1 MNIFIKRAIA
11 LFSSAAMSMSAL
23 SLNYDIAS
31 SVTNIVKASAEE
43 ISETQK
49 STTITA
55 KDSSGKP
62 IDNGVVYLEV
72 GPRYVNANRKDNGI
86 IYDKDNK
93 IIENPIE
100 DENHIFRFTVETD
113 SAKDIVNSITTS
125 DDRLK
130 AEIISTEGNIV
141 TVELYFADT
150 YSEISSDRR
159 GKIAPDSKSR
169 VACFVDSGEVST
181 NFDVQFCESTDSGK
195 IDVKRPKECY
205 STGSYEFYYGYKD
218 SNGDIH
224 KDNLNVGIFGQKTT
238 DNIVWEV
245 SDKSIATISSN
256 GDNTAT
262 FKASSDKT
270 GKVTVS
276 CKAYSKATGELN
288 WQWKEDVIVAKNN
301 PANKII
307 ISETENDTDKKNV
320 ITSLTLNKNAK
331 KTLYATYEGVDTSIP
346 VTDTYAL
353 KWSSSDDKVVTV
365 DNVGNITAVG
375 AGTATIKIQGSA
387 TNEHNVP
394 VNAEVVVNVISPITD
409 ISFMDENGENEV
421 SSAYLKTKRSVIYKA
436 VLKPSDANE
445 KITWKA
451 DKDGILTIEEL
462 EDEENTAS
470 NIRKIKVTG
479 IKVGNCNLIASV
491 TRDGKEINVASMKV
505 SITESI
511 QADSVKVYVG
521 DASGEKVAEDDVLNG
536 TIDVY
541 ESIVNGGKTYGG
553 QSVTIKAYSY
563 ANGSDAALDD
573 TLKFEVDNYDS
584 YNSDSIKV
592 TDNGDNTITIQG
604 VRSEKDTKTG
614 KPRDIKITVTNEFS
628 GAETSFM
635 VHVLVPAV
643 GIQLS
648 ETGTKNIEKDSS
660 FVVSSKLLNDKDSNP
675 NDEKIV
681 SWTSS
686 DEDKVTVKDNGDG
699 TATVTSTGKLSS
711 YSNENI
717 VTITAKTTNGL
728 EASFKVKVYM
738 VKSVSI
744 SGIPENGIQNGKN
757 CTLNADV
764 IQDDGTEGGTVEW
777 SSSDEKVATVDEK
790 GNVTAVGIG
799 EVTIYAK
806 TKSLDE
812 PAKAKIIVWD
822 NISNAE
828 ISGIDEEYTYIPG
841 GKEVTPVPVVKYG
854 EDVLKAITTDKD
866 GNETGDYKVTYSDNI
881 NVNTSS
887 SKKPTV
893 TITGDGIYY
902 RGSTTVN
909 FNILPKNITDEDV
922 AADQIADQ
930 IYTGKAITPEIV
942 VKATVRKDKV
952 TLDSTK
958 DYTVKYENNIVVC
971 DKSAEENVPTVTIT
985 AKGNYTG
992 TVTLKFTIKPY
1003 NIKDFTVSDIKDQT
1017 YNGKEITP
1025 EFTVSDKTFGT
1036 LKKDTD
1042 YTVTYKNNV
1051 NAGNATIVV
1060 TGKGNFTGTVTKEF
1074 TIVPKAI
1081 VEKDITFT
1089 SSYIYTGE
1097 KIIPDDLSIKS
1108 GELEL
1113 VNGTDFDVTY
1123 ENNLNVTYNEKDN
1136 IISGATINIKA
1147 KGNFSGE
1154 FTKKFTINPKDIN
1167 DKDIAVAAIP
1177 VQRYVNAPIEPE
1189 EKLLYNGKEFVKD
1202 TDFTVEYSNN
1212 INESAEAEILITG
1225 KGNFT
1230 GKRTEKFVIKDTD
1243 VNDSATEIKFFN
1255 AKGAEVSD
1263 NGNIYLDVDEEKT
1276 YDVEL
1281 SGKSACD
1288 DFVMIKTPSK
1298 DEKNADAKIISV
1310 TYKDGKVYV
1319 KISVKAG
1326 GTEGTYKLPLTTYNG
1341 EVNKTVYVRVLKP
1354 AESIKINTED
1364 VEDLTANGYT
1374 MVSDHSVKLSAE
1386 FTPSDSTDTVEW
1398 SVDKSELAS
1407 IAPDGTLT
1415 ALKNGTVTV
1424 TAKIKSTENS
1434 ERGLTQ
1440 SCKITIIKNNP
1451 ITSMSLDSNVLNLMV
1466 GVTKKLTLTKVGNDT
1481 TYEPTDMVKWTSS
1494 DEKVATV
1501 DEDGRVKAL
1510 SVGYTIIT
1518 VTSEYGIS
1526 VDCLVNVSV
1535 PSMEIKADS
1544 SVTIITGSESE
1555 ITVSLVP
1562 ETASEVLTWTSGNE
1576 EIATVVPDENTKAQN
1591 KQKATIKGLKA
1602 GTCSIT
1608 VSTNRS
1614 ADDSGKVPEQRTITI
1629 VVIVT
1634 DCTHSET
1641 YEKITKQPTETE
1653 AGLKDVYCKICN
1665 KLLKQNVPVTID
1677 EVGEKIKLGDAN
1689 NDEAIDSKDAVVIL
1703 KYYAAKLANSQE
1715 VEINKKQADINGDGN
1730 IDSKDAVM
1738 VLRYYANELAT
1749 GSGIPMEIFIKRYG
1763 MLQFV

>member
-1 MNIFIKRAIA
+1 MNVFVKRTIA
-11 LFSSAAMSMSAL
+11 LLSSAAMSMSAL

-31 SVTNIVKASAEE
+31 SVTSVVKAAAEE
-43 ISETQK
+43 IAENQK

-72 GPRYVNANRKDNGI
+72 GPRYANANSKDSNGI
-86 IYDKDNK
+86 IKDKDKK
-93 IIENPIE
+93 IIENPVE

-113 SAKDIVNSITTS
+113 SAKDVVKSITTS

-130 AEIISTEGNIV
+130 AEIISTEGNIS

-150 YSEISSDRR
+150 YSEISND
-159 GKIAPDSKSR
+159 KIIPGSKSR
-169 VACFVDSGEVST
+169 VSCFVESGNVST
-181 NFDVQFCESTDSGK
+181 NFDVQFCESTDSDK
-195 IDVKRPKECY
+195 IDVSHPKEFY
-205 STGSYEFYYGYKD
+205 SSGSYEFYYGRKD
-218 SNGDIH
+218 SNGGIS
-224 KDNLNVGIFGQKTT
+224 KDNLNVGIFGQNTT
-238 DNIVWEV
+238 DDIVWKV

-276 CKAYSKATGELN
+276 CEAYSKATGELN
-288 WQWKEDVIVAKNN
+288 WRWYEDVIVAKNN

-320 ITSLTLNKNAK
+320 ITSLMLNKNTK

-409 ISFMDENGENEV
+409 ISFMDENCENEV

-451 DKDGILTIEEL
+451 DKDGILTIEEF

-479 IKVGNCNLIASV
+479 IKAGNCNLIAAV
-491 TRDGKEINVASMKV
+491 TRNEKEIEVASMKV
-505 SITESI
+505 SVEESI

-521 DASGEKVAEDDVLNG
+521 DASGEKIAEDEALHG
-536 TIDVY
+536 TVNVY
-541 ESIVNGGKTYGG
+541 ESIISGGKTYGG
-553 QSVTIKAYSY
+553 QPVTIKAYSY
-563 ANGSDAALDD
+563 ANGSDVALDD

-592 TDNGDNTITIQG
+592 TNNGDNTITIQG
-604 VRSEKDTKTG
+604 VRSEKNTETG
-614 KPRDIKITVTNEFS
+614 KPKNIKIIVTNEFS
-628 GAETSFM
+628 GKETFFN
-635 VHVLVPAV
+635 VNVLVPAV
-643 GIQLS
+643 GVQLS
-648 ETGTKNIEKDSS
+648 ETGTKNIEKGSS
-660 FVVSSKLLNDKDSNP
+660 FKVSSKLLNYNDLNP

-744 SGIPENGIQNGKN
+744 SGIPENGIQNGKH

-764 IQDDGTEGGTVEW
+764 IQDDGTEGGTVKW

-790 GNVTAVGIG
+790 GNVTAVGVGKSI
-799 EVTIYAK
+799 IYAK
-806 TKSLDE
+806 TKSLEE
-812 PAKAKIIVWD
+812 PAEAEIIVWD

-828 ISGIDEEYTYIPG
+828 ISGINEEYIYIPG

-854 EDVLKAITTDKD
+854 ENVLKVITADEE

-881 NVNTSS
+881 NVNTTSGR
-887 SKKPTV
+887 KPTV
-893 TITGDGIYY
+893 TIIGDGIYY
-902 RGSTTVN
+902 RGTVS
-909 FNILPKNITDEDV
+909 FTFDILPKNITDKDM
-922 AADQIADQ
+922 AASPIADQ
-930 IYTGKAITPEIV
+930 IYTGKAITPETV
-942 VKATVRKDKV
+942 VNATVGKDKV
-952 TLDSTK
+952 TLDSAK
-958 DYTVKYENNIVVC
+958 DYTVKYENNVVVC
-971 DKSAEENVPTVTIT
+971 DKSAEENAPTVTIT
-985 AKGNYTG
+985 GKGNYTG

-1003 NIKDFTVSDIKDQT
+1003 NIKDFTISDIKDQT

-1025 EFTVSDKTFGT
+1025 EFTVSDKTYGT

-1051 NAGNATIVV
+1051 NAGTATIVV
-1060 TGKGNFTGTVTKEF
+1060 TGKGNYTGTVTKEF
-1074 TIVPKAI
+1074 VIAPKAI
-1081 VEKDITFT
+1081 AEKDITFT
-1089 SSYIYTGE
+1089 SSYIYTGKE
-1097 KIIPDDLSIKS
+1097 IIPDLSIKS

-1113 VNGTDFDVTY
+1113 AVGTDFDVTY
-1123 ENNLNVTYNEKDN
+1123 ENNLNVTYDEKGN
-1136 IISGATINIKA
+1136 IISDATVNIKA

-1167 DKDIAVAAIP
+1167 DEDVAVAEIP
-1177 VQRYVNAPIEPE
+1177 VQRYVNASIEPE
-1189 EKLLYNGKEFVKD
+1189 VKPSYNGKELVKD

-1230 GKRTEKFVIKDTD
+1230 GKRTEKFAIKDTG
-1243 VNDSATEIKFFN
+1243 VENSATEIKFFN
-1255 AKGAEVSD
+1255 DKGAEVPD
-1263 NGNIYLDVDEEKT
+1263 NGSVYLDVDEEKT

-1281 SGKSACD
+1281 SGENACD
-1288 DFVMIKTPSK
+1288 DFVMIKTPTK
-1298 DEKNADAKIISV
+1298 DEKNADAKIMSV
-1310 TYKDGKVYV
+1310 TYEDGKAHV

-1326 GTEGTYKLPLTTYNG
+1326 GTDGMYKLPLTTYGG
-1341 EVNKTVYVRVLKP
+1341 EVNKIVNVRVLKP

-1374 MVSDHSVKLSAE
+1374 MVSDHSVKLSAGL
-1386 FTPSDSTDTVEW
+1386 TPGDSTDIVEW

-1424 TAKIKSTENS
+1424 TAKIKPTENS

-1440 SCKITIIKNNP
+1440 SCKVTIIKNNP
-1451 ITSMSLDSNVLNLMV
+1451 ITSMSLDSNVLNLTI
-1466 GVTKKLTLTKVGNDT
+1466 GVTKKLTLTKIGNDT
-1481 TYEPTDMVKWTSS
+1481 TYEPTDIVKWTSS

-1501 DEDGRVKAL
+1501 DEDGRIKTH
-1510 SVGYTIIT
+1510 SVGYSIIT

-1526 VDCLVNVSV
+1526 VDCLVNVSI

-1555 ITVSLVP
+1555 ITVSLAP
-1562 ETASEVLTWTSGNE
+1562 ETANEVLTWTSGNE
-1576 EIATVVPDENTKAQN
+1576 DIATVVPDENTKAQN
-1591 KQKATIKGLKA
+1591 KQKAVIKGLKA
-1602 GTCSIT
+1602 GTCGIT

-1653 AGLKDVYCKICN
+1653 AGTKDVYCKICN
-1665 KLLKQNVPVTID
+1665 KLLKSNVPVTID
-1677 EVGEKIKLGDAN
+1677 EIGEKIRLGDAN
-1689 NDEAIDSKDAVVIL
+1689 NDKAIDSKDAVVIL
-1703 KYYAAKLANSQE
+1703 KYYAAKLAGSQE
-1715 VEINKKQADINGDGN
+1715 VEINHKQADINGDGN

-1738 VLRYYANELAT
+1738 VLRYYANALAT
-1749 GSGIPMEIFIKRYG
+1749 NDSIPMEIFIKRYG

>member
-1 MNIFIKRAIA
+1 MNVFVKRTIA
-11 LFSSAAMSMSAL
+11 LLSSAAMSMSAL

-31 SVTNIVKASAEE
+31 SVTSVVKAAAEE
-43 ISETQK
+43 IAESQK

-72 GPRYVNANRKDNGI
+72 GPRYLNAYSKDSNGI
-86 IYDKDNK
+86 IKDKDKK

-113 SAKDIVNSITTS
+113 SAEDAVNSITTS

-130 AEIISTEGNIV
+130 AEVISTEGSIS

-150 YSEISSDRR
+150 YSEVLSD
-159 GKIAPDSKSR
+159 KIIPDSETR

-181 NFDVQFCESTDSGK
+181 NFKVQFCESTDSSK

-218 SNGDIH
+218 SNGIH
-224 KDNLNVGIFGQKTT
+224 KDNLNVGIFNHNTT
-238 DNIVWEV
+238 DNIVWSV
-245 SDKSIATISSN
+245 SDETIATISSN

-270 GKVTVS
+270 GKVRVFCTS
-276 CKAYSKATGELN
+276 YSKATGEQN

-307 ISETENDTDKKNV
+307 ISGKENDKNKEDV

-375 AGTATIKIQGSA
+375 TGTATIKIQGSA

-445 KITWKA
+445 EIIWKA

-462 EDEENTAS
+462 KDEENTAS

-479 IKVGNCNLIASV
+479 IKAGNCNLIAAV
-491 TRDGKEINVASMKV
+491 TRNEKEIEVASMKV
-505 SITESI
+505 NVEESI

-521 DASGEKVAEDDVLNG
+521 DASGEKIAEDEALHG
-536 TIDVY
+536 TVNVY
-541 ESIVNGGKTYGG
+541 ESIVSGGKTYGG
-553 QSVTIKAYSY
+553 QPVTVKGYSY
-563 ANGSDAALDD
+563 FGETSLDD
-573 TLKFEVDNYDS
+573 TLKFKVEDYDEH
-584 YNSDSIKV
+584 NSDSIKV
-592 TDNGDNTITIQG
+592 TNNGDNTITIQG
-604 VRSEKDTKTG
+604 VRSEKNTETG
-614 KPRDIKITVTNEFS
+614 EPKNIEITVTNEFS
-628 GAETSFM
+628 GKETYFN
-635 VHVLVPAV
+635 VNVLVPAV
-643 GIQLS
+643 GVQLS
-648 ETGTKNIEKDSS
+648 ETGTKNIEKGSS
-660 FVVSSKLLNDKDSNP
+660 FKVGSKLLNYNDLNP

-686 DEDKVTVKDNGDG
+686 DEGKVTVKDNGDG
-699 TATVTSTGKLSS
+699 TATVASTGKMSK

-717 VTITAKTTNGL
+717 VTITAETTNGL
-728 EASFKVKVYM
+728 KASFKVKVYM

-744 SGIPENGIQNGKN
+744 SGIPENGVQNGKN

-764 IQDDGTEGGTVEW
+764 IQDDGTEGGTVKW

-799 EVTIYAK
+799 KAFISAK
-806 TKSLDE
+806 TKSLE
-812 PAKAKIIVWD
+812 PVTAEIIVWD

-828 ISGIDEEYTYIPG
+828 VSGIDKEYTYIPG
-841 GKEVTPVPVVKYG
+841 GKEITPAPAVKYG
-854 EDVLKAITTDKD
+854 ENVLKAITADKD

-881 NVNTSS
+881 NVNTTSGR
-887 SKKPTV
+887 KPTV

-902 RGSTTVN
+902 RGTVS
-909 FNILPKNITDEDV
+909 FTFDILPKNITDKDM
-922 AADQIADQ
+922 AASPIADQ
-930 IYTGKAITPEIV
+930 IYTGKAITPETV
-942 VKATVRKDKV
+942 VNATVGKDKV
-952 TLDSTK
+952 TLDSAK
-958 DYTVKYENNIVVC
+958 DYTVKYENNVVVC
-971 DKSAEENVPTVTIT
+971 DKSAEENAPTVTIT
-985 AKGNYTG
+985 GKGNYTG

-1003 NIKDFTVSDIKDQT
+1003 NIKDFTISDIKDQI

-1025 EFTVSDKTFGT
+1025 EFTVSDKTYGT

-1051 NAGNATIVV
+1051 NAGTATIVV
-1060 TGKGNFTGTVTKEF
+1060 TGKGNYTGTVTKEF
-1074 TIVPKAI
+1074 VIAPKAI
-1081 VEKDITFT
+1081 AEKDITFT
-1089 SSYIYTGE
+1089 SSYIYTGKE
-1097 KIIPDDLSIKS
+1097 IIPDLSIKS

-1113 VNGTDFDVTY
+1113 AAGTDFDVTY
-1123 ENNLNVTYNEKDN
+1123 ENNLNVAYDEKGN
-1136 IISGATINIKA
+1136 IISDATVNIKA

-1167 DKDIAVAAIP
+1167 DKDVEVAEIP
-1177 VQRYVNAPIEPE
+1177 VQRYVNASIEPE
-1189 EKLLYNGKEFVKD
+1189 VKPSYNGKELVKD

-1230 GKRTEKFVIKDTD
+1230 GKRTEKFAIKDTG
-1243 VNDSATEIKFFN
+1243 VENSATEIKFFN
-1255 AKGAEVSD
+1255 TKGAEVSD
-1263 NGNIYLDVDEEKT
+1263 NGSVYLDVDEEKT

-1281 SGKSACD
+1281 SGENACD
-1288 DFVMIKTPSK
+1288 DFVMIKTPTK
-1298 DEKNADAKIISV
+1298 DEKNADAEIISV
-1310 TYKDGKVYV
+1310 TYEGGKAHV

-1374 MVSDHSVKLSAE
+1374 MVSDHSVKLSAGL
-1386 FTPSDSTDTVEW
+1386 TPGDSTDAVEW

-1424 TAKIKSTENS
+1424 TAKIKPTENS

-1451 ITSMSLDSNVLNLMV
+1451 ITSMSLDSNVLNLTI
-1466 GVTKKLTLTKVGNDT
+1466 GVTKKLTLTKIGNDT
-1481 TYEPTDMVKWTSS
+1481 TYEPTDIVKWTSS

-1501 DEDGRVKAL
+1501 DEDGRIKTH
-1510 SVGYTIIT
+1510 SVGYSIIT

-1544 SVTIITGSESE
+1544 SVTIITGTESE
-1555 ITVSLVP
+1555 ITVSLAP
-1562 ETASEVLTWTSGNE
+1562 ETANEVLTWTSGNE
-1576 EIATVVPDENTKAQN
+1576 DIATVLPDENTKAQN
-1591 KQKATIKGLKA
+1591 KQKAVIKGLKA
-1602 GTCSIT
+1602 GTCGIT

-1629 VVIVT
+1629 VVVVT

-1653 AGLKDVYCKICN
+1653 AGTKDVYCKICN
-1665 KLLKQNVPVTID
+1665 KLLKSNVPVTID
-1677 EVGEKIKLGDAN
+1677 EIGEKIRLGDAN

-1703 KYYAAKLANSQE
+1703 KYYAAKLAGSQE
-1715 VEINKKQADINGDGN
+1715 VEINHKQADINGDGN

-1738 VLRYYANELAT
+1738 VLRYYANALAT
-1749 GSGIPMEIFIKRYG
+1749 NDSIPMEIFIKRYG

>member
-1 MNIFIKRAIA
+1 MNVFVKRTIA
-11 LFSSAAMSMSAL
+11 LLSSAAMSMSAL

-31 SVTNIVKASAEE
+31 SVTSVVKAAAEE
-43 ISETQK
+43 IAENQK

-72 GPRYVNANRKDNGI
+72 GPRYLNAYSKDSNGI

-93 IIENPIE
+93 VIENPVE

-113 SAKDIVNSITTS
+113 SAEDVVESITKT
-125 DDRLK
+125 DERLK
-130 AEIISTEGNIV
+130 SEIISTEGNVV
-141 TVELYFADT
+141 TIELYFADT
-150 YSEISSDRR
+150 YSEIKNDRR
-159 GKIAPDSKSR
+159 GLISPGSSCTIGCPAS
-169 VACFVDSGEVST
+169 SGKVST
-181 NFDVQFCESTDSGK
+181 NFTIQFCESVDSEK
-195 IDVKRPKECY
+195 IGVQPPVGSLY

-218 SNGDIH
+218 SYGDIN
-224 KDNLNVGIFGQKTT
+224 KNKLTVGIFDQNTT
-238 DNIVWEV
+238 DNIEWSV
-245 SDKSIATISSN
+245 SDESIAKISSN

-262 FKASSDKT
+262 FTASSDKT
-270 GKVTVS
+270 GKVTVF

-288 WQWKEDVIVAKNN
+288 WQWSKDVIVAKNN

-307 ISETENDTDKKNV
+307 ISETENDTDKENV

-394 VNAEVVVNVISPITD
+394 VNAEVVVNVISPITSID
-409 ISFMDENGENEV
+409 FMDEKGENKV
-421 SSAYLKTKRSVIYKA
+421 NSAKLKTKRSVIYNA
-436 VLKPSDANE
+436 VLNPGDANE
-445 KITWKA
+445 EIIWKA

-462 EDEENTAS
+462 KDEENTAS

-479 IKVGNCNLIASV
+479 IKAGNCNLIAAV
-491 TRDGKEINVASMKV
+491 TRNEKEIEVASMKV
-505 SITESI
+505 SVEESI

-521 DASGEKVAEDDVLNG
+521 DASGEKIAEDEALHG
-536 TIDVY
+536 TVNVY
-541 ESIVNGGKTYGG
+541 ESIVSGGKTYGG
-553 QSVTIKAYSY
+553 QPVTVKGYSY
-563 ANGSDAALDD
+563 FGETSLDD
-573 TLKFEVDNYDS
+573 TLKFKVENYDEH
-584 YNSDSIKV
+584 NSDSIKV
-592 TDNGDNTITIQG
+592 TNNGDNTITIQG
-604 VRSEKDTKTG
+604 VRSEKDTATG
-614 KPRDIKITVTNEFS
+614 EPKNIKITVTNEFS
-628 GAETSFM
+628 GKETSFN
-635 VHVLVPAV
+635 VNVLVPAV
-643 GIQLS
+643 GVQLS
-648 ETGTKNIEKDSS
+648 ETGTKNIEKGSS
-660 FVVSSKLLNDKDSNP
+660 FKVSSKLLNYNDLNP

-686 DEDKVTVKDNGDG
+686 DEEKVTVKDNGDG
-699 TATVTSTGKLSS
+699 TATVASTGEMSK

-717 VTITAKTTNGL
+717 VTITAETTNGL
-728 EASFKVKVYM
+728 KASFKVKVYM

-744 SGIPENGIQNGKN
+744 SGIPENGVQIGKN
-757 CTLNADV
+757 CTLNADI
-764 IQDDGTEGGTVEW
+764 IQDDGTKGGTVEW

-799 EVTIYAK
+799 KAIISAK
-806 TKSLDE
+806 TKSLE
-812 PAKAKIIVWD
+812 PATAEIIVWD

-828 ISGIDEEYTYIPG
+828 VSGIDKEYTYIPG
-841 GKEVTPVPVVKYG
+841 GKEITPAPAVKYG
-854 EDVLKAITTDKD
+854 ENILKAITADKD

-881 NVNTSS
+881 NVNTTSGR
-887 SKKPTV
+887 KPTV

-902 RGSTTVN
+902 RGTVS
-909 FNILPKNITDEDV
+909 FTFDILPKNITDKDM
-922 AADQIADQ
+922 AASPIADQ
-930 IYTGKAITPEIV
+930 IYTGKAITPETV
-942 VKATVRKDKV
+942 VNATVGKDKV
-952 TLDSTK
+952 TLDSAK
-958 DYTVKYENNIVVC
+958 DYTVKYENNVVVC
-971 DKSAEENVPTVTIT
+971 DKSAEENAPTVTIT
-985 AKGNYTG
+985 GKGNYTG
-992 TVTLKFTIKPY
+992 TVALKFTIKPY
-1003 NIKDFTVSDIKDQT
+1003 NIKDFTISDIKDQT

-1025 EFTVSDKTFGT
+1025 EFTVSDKTYGT

-1051 NAGNATIVV
+1051 NAGTATIVV
-1060 TGKGNFTGTVTKEF
+1060 TGKGNYTGTVTKEF
-1074 TIVPKAI
+1074 VIAPKAI
-1081 VEKDITFT
+1081 AEKDITFT
-1089 SSYIYTGE
+1089 SSYIYTGKE
-1097 KIIPDDLSIKS
+1097 IIPELSIKS

-1113 VNGTDFDVTY
+1113 AAGTDFDVTY
-1123 ENNLNVTYNEKDN
+1123 ENNLNVAYDEKGN
-1136 IISGATINIKA
+1136 IISDATVNIKA

-1167 DKDIAVAAIP
+1167 DEDVEVAEIP
-1177 VQRYVNAPIEPE
+1177 VQRYVNASIEPE
-1189 EKLLYNGKEFVKD
+1189 VKISYNGKKLVKN

-1230 GKRTEKFVIKDTD
+1230 GKRTEKFAIKDTG
-1243 VNDSATEIKFFN
+1243 VENSATEIKFFN
-1255 AKGAEVSD
+1255 DKGAEVPD
-1263 NGNIYLDVDEEKT
+1263 NGSVYLDVDEEKT

-1281 SGKSACD
+1281 SGENACD
-1288 DFVMIKTPSK
+1288 DFVMIKTPTK
-1298 DEKNADAKIISV
+1298 DEKNADAKIMSV
-1310 TYKDGKVYV
+1310 TYEGGKAHV

-1326 GTEGTYKLPLTTYNG
+1326 GTEGMYKLPLTTYGG
-1341 EVNKTVYVRVLKP
+1341 EVNKTVNVRVLKP
-1354 AESIKINTED
+1354 AESIKISTED

-1374 MVSDHSVKLSAE
+1374 MVSDHSVKLSAGL
-1386 FTPSDSTDTVEW
+1386 TPGNSTDTVEW

-1424 TAKIKSTENS
+1424 TAKIKPTENS

-1466 GVTKKLTLTKVGNDT
+1466 DATKKLTLTKIGNDT
-1481 TYEPTDMVKWTSS
+1481 TYEPTDIVKWTSS

-1501 DEDGRVKAL
+1501 DEDGRIKTH
-1510 SVGYTIIT
+1510 SVGYSIIT

-1555 ITVSLVP
+1555 ITVSLAP
-1562 ETASEVLTWTSGNE
+1562 ETANEVLTWTSGNE
-1576 EIATVVPDENTKAQN
+1576 DIATVVPDENTKAQN
-1591 KQKATIKGLKA
+1591 KQKAVIKGLKA
-1602 GTCSIT
+1602 GTCGIT

-1653 AGLKDVYCKICN
+1653 AGTKDVYCKICN
-1665 KLLKQNVPVTID
+1665 KLLKSNVPVTID
-1677 EVGEKIKLGDAN
+1677 EIGEKIRLGDAN

-1703 KYYAAKLANSQE
+1703 KYYAAKLAGSQE
-1715 VEINKKQADINGDGN
+1715 VEINHKQADINGDGN

-1738 VLRYYANELAT
+1738 VLRYYANALAT
-1749 GSGIPMEIFIKRYG
+1749 NDSIPMEIFIKRYG

>member
-1 MNIFIKRAIA
+1 M
-11 LFSSAAMSMSAL
+11 
-23 SLNYDIAS
+23 
-31 SVTNIVKASAEE
+31 
-43 ISETQK
+43 
-49 STTITA
+49 
-55 KDSSGKP
+55 
-62 IDNGVVYLEV
+62 
-72 GPRYVNANRKDNGI
+72 
-86 IYDKDNK
+86 
-93 IIENPIE
+93 
-100 DENHIFRFTVETD
+100 
-113 SAKDIVNSITTS
+113 
-125 DDRLK
+125 
-130 AEIISTEGNIV
+130 
-141 TVELYFADT
+141 
-150 YSEISSDRR
+150 
-159 GKIAPDSKSR
+159 
-169 VACFVDSGEVST
+169 
-181 NFDVQFCESTDSGK
+181 
-195 IDVKRPKECY
+195 
-205 STGSYEFYYGYKD
+205 
-218 SNGDIH
+218 
-224 KDNLNVGIFGQKTT
+224 
-238 DNIVWEV
+238 
-245 SDKSIATISSN
+245 
-256 GDNTAT
+256 
-262 FKASSDKT
+262 
-270 GKVTVS
+270 
-276 CKAYSKATGELN
+276 
-288 WQWKEDVIVAKNN
+288 
-301 PANKII
+301 
-307 ISETENDTDKKNV
+307 
-320 ITSLTLNKNAK
+320 
-331 KTLYATYEGVDTSIP
+331 
-346 VTDTYAL
+346 
-353 KWSSSDDKVVTV
+353 
-365 DNVGNITAVG
+365 
-375 AGTATIKIQGSA
+375 
-387 TNEHNVP
+387 
-394 VNAEVVVNVISPITD
+394 
-409 ISFMDENGENEV
+409 
-421 SSAYLKTKRSVIYKA
+421 
-436 VLKPSDANE
+436 
-445 KITWKA
+445 
-451 DKDGILTIEEL
+451 
-462 EDEENTAS
+462 
-470 NIRKIKVTG
+470 
-479 IKVGNCNLIASV
+479 
-491 TRDGKEINVASMKV
+491 
-505 SITESI
+505 
-511 QADSVKVYVG
+511 
-521 DASGEKVAEDDVLNG
+521 
-536 TIDVY
+536 
-541 ESIVNGGKTYGG
+541 
-553 QSVTIKAYSY
+553 
-563 ANGSDAALDD
+563 
-573 TLKFEVDNYDS
+573 
-584 YNSDSIKV
+584 
-592 TDNGDNTITIQG
+592 
-604 VRSEKDTKTG
+604 
-614 KPRDIKITVTNEFS
+614 
-628 GAETSFM
+628 
-635 VHVLVPAV
+635 
-643 GIQLS
+643 
-648 ETGTKNIEKDSS
+648 
-660 FVVSSKLLNDKDSNP
+660 
-675 NDEKIV
+675 
-681 SWTSS
+681 
-686 DEDKVTVKDNGDG
+686 
-699 TATVTSTGKLSS
+699 SS

-744 SGIPENGIQNGKN
+744 SGVPENGIQNGKA
-757 CTLNADV
+757 CTLKADI

-777 SSSDEKVATVDEK
+777 SSSDEKVATIDEK

-799 EVTIYAK
+799 KAIIYAK
-806 TKSLDE
+806 TKSLEE
-812 PAKAKIIVWD
+812 PAKAEIIVWD

-828 ISGIDEEYTYIPG
+828 ISGINEEYTYISG

-854 EDVLKAITTDKD
+854 ENILKTITTDEEE
-866 GNETGDYKVTYSDNI
+866 NETGDYKVTYSDNI

-887 SKKPTV
+887 SKKPTI

-922 AADQIADQ
+922 AADQITDQ

-942 VKATVRKDKV
+942 VNATVGKDKV

-971 DKSAEENVPTVTIT
+971 DKSAEENTPTVTIT

-992 TVTLKFTIKPY
+992 IVTLKFTIKPY
-1003 NIKDFTVSDIKDQT
+1003 NIKDFTISDIKDQT

-1042 YTVTYKNNV
+1042 YTITYKNNV
-1051 NAGNATIVV
+1051 NAGTATIVV
-1060 TGKGNFTGTVTKEF
+1060 TGKGNFTGTATKEF
-1074 TIVPKAI
+1074 VIAPKAI
-1081 VEKDITFT
+1081 AEKDITFT

-1097 KIIPDDLSIKS
+1097 KIIPDLSIKS

-1113 VNGTDFDVTY
+1113 VDGTDFDVTY
-1123 ENNLNVTYNEKDN
+1123 ENNLNATYDEKDN

-1154 FTKKFTINPKDIN
+1154 FTEKFTINPKDIN
-1167 DKDIAVAAIP
+1167 DEDVAIVAIP

-1189 EKLLYNGKEFVKD
+1189 VKLSYNGKEFVKD
-1202 TDFTVEYSNN
+1202 ADFIVEYSNN
-1212 INESAEAEILITG
+1212 INESDEAEILMTG

-1230 GKRTEKFVIKDTD
+1230 GKRTEKFAIKDTG
-1243 VNDSATEIKFFN
+1243 VNGSATEIKFFN
-1255 AKGAEVSD
+1255 AKGAEVAD
-1263 NGNIYLDVDEEKT
+1263 NGNVYLDVDEEKI
-1276 YDVEL
+1276 YNVEL
-1281 SGKSACD
+1281 SGEGACD

-1298 DEKNADAKIISV
+1298 DEKNADAKIMSV

-1374 MVSDHSVKLSAE
+1374 MVSDHSVKLLAE

-1451 ITSMSLDSNVLNLMV
+1451 ITSMSLDSNVLNLMI
-1466 GVTKKLTLTKVGNDT
+1466 GAKKKLTLTKIGNDT
-1481 TYEPTDMVKWTSS
+1481 TYEPTDIVNWTSS

-1576 EIATVVPDENTKAQN
+1576 EIATVIPDENTKAQN

-1665 KLLKQNVPVTID
+1665 KLLKSNVPVTID

-1715 VEINKKQADINGDGN
+1715 VEVNQKQADINGDGN

-1749 GSGIPMEIFIKRYG
+1749 GSGVPMEIFIKRYG
-1763 MLQFV
+1763 MLEFV

>member
-1 MNIFIKRAIA
+1 MNVFVKRTIA
-11 LFSSAAMSMSAL
+11 LLSSAVMSMSAL

-31 SVTNIVKASAEE
+31 SVTSVVKAAAEE
-43 ISETQK
+43 IAESQK

-72 GPRYVNANRKDNGI
+72 GPRYLNAYSKDSNGI

-93 IIENPIE
+93 VIENPVE
-100 DENHIFRFTVETD
+100 DEKHIFRFTVETD
-113 SAKDIVNSITTS
+113 SAEDVVESITKT
-125 DDRLK
+125 DERLK
-130 AEIISTEGNIV
+130 SEIISTEGNIV

-150 YSEISSDRR
+150 YSEISNDRR
-159 GKIAPDSKSR
+159 GKITPDSKSR

-181 NFDVQFCESTDSGK
+181 NFDVQFCESTDPSK

-276 CKAYSKATGELN
+276 CKAYSKATGDKPN
-288 WQWKEDVIVAKNN
+288 WEWSKDVIVAKNN

-320 ITSLTLNKNAK
+320 ITSLMLNKNAK

-451 DKDGILTIEEL
+451 DKDGILTIEEF

-479 IKVGNCNLIASV
+479 IKAGNCNLIASV

-511 QADSVKVYVG
+511 QADSVKVYVD

-536 TIDVY
+536 IIDVY

-553 QSVTIKAYSY
+553 QPVTIKAYSY
-563 ANGSDAALDD
+563 ANGSDVALDD

-592 TDNGDNTITIQG
+592 TNNGDNTITIQG
-604 VRSEKDTKTG
+604 VRSEKNTETG
-614 KPRDIKITVTNEFS
+614 KPKNIKIIVTNEFS
-628 GAETSFM
+628 GKETFFN
-635 VHVLVPAV
+635 VNVLVPAV
-643 GIQLS
+643 GVQLS
-648 ETGTKNIEKDSS
+648 ETGTKNIEKGSS
-660 FVVSSKLLNDKDSNP
+660 FKVSSKLLSYNDLNP

-686 DEDKVTVKDNGDG
+686 DEEKVTVKANDDG
-699 TATVTSTGKLSS
+699 TATVASTGKMSK

-717 VTITAKTTNGL
+717 VTITAETTNGL
-728 EASFKVKVYM
+728 KASFKVKVYM

-744 SGIPENGIQNGKN
+744 SGIPENGVQIGKN
-757 CTLNADV
+757 CTLNADI
-764 IQDDGTEGGTVEW
+764 IQDDGTKGGTVEW

-799 EVTIYAK
+799 KAIISAK
-806 TKSLDE
+806 TKSLE
-812 PAKAKIIVWD
+812 PATAEIIVWD

-828 ISGIDEEYTYIPG
+828 VSGIDKEYTYIPG
-841 GKEVTPVPVVKYG
+841 GKEITPAPAVKYG
-854 EDVLKAITTDKD
+854 ENVLKAITADKD

-881 NVNTSS
+881 NVNTTSGR
-887 SKKPTV
+887 KPTV

-902 RGSTTVN
+902 RGTVS
-909 FNILPKNITDEDV
+909 FTFDILPKNITDKDMT
-922 AADQIADQ
+922 ASPIADQ
-930 IYTGKAITPEIV
+930 VYTGKAITPETFV
-942 VKATVRKDKV
+942 NATVGKDKV
-952 TLDSTK
+952 TLDSAK

-971 DKSAEENVPTVTIT
+971 DKSAEENAPTVTIT
-985 AKGNYTG
+985 GKGNYAG

-1003 NIKDFTVSDIKDQT
+1003 NIKDFTISDIKDQT
-1017 YNGKEITP
+1017 YNGKEIAP
-1025 EFTVSDKTFGT
+1025 EFTVSDKTYGT

-1051 NAGNATIVV
+1051 DAGTATIVV
-1060 TGKGNFTGTVTKEF
+1060 TGKGNYTGTATKEF
-1074 TIVPKAI
+1074 AIAPKEIA
-1081 VEKDITFT
+1081 EKDITFT
-1089 SSYIYTGE
+1089 SSYIYTGKE
-1097 KIIPDDLSIKS
+1097 IIPDLSIKS

-1113 VNGTDFDVTY
+1113 ASGTDFDVTY
-1123 ENNLNVTYNEKDN
+1123 ENNLNVAYDEKGN
-1136 IISGATINIKA
+1136 IISDATVNIKA

-1167 DKDIAVAAIP
+1167 DEDVAVAEIP
-1177 VQRYVNAPIEPE
+1177 VQRYVNASIEPE
-1189 EKLLYNGKEFVKD
+1189 VKPSYNGKELVKD
-1202 TDFTVEYSNN
+1202 KDFTVEYSNN

-1230 GKRTEKFVIKDTD
+1230 GKLTEKFAIKDTG
-1243 VNDSATEIKFFN
+1243 VENSATEIKFFN
-1255 AKGAEVSD
+1255 TKGAEVSD
-1263 NGNIYLDVDEEKT
+1263 NGSVYLDVDEEET

-1281 SGKSACD
+1281 SGDGACD
-1288 DFVMIKTPSK
+1288 DFVVIKTPSK
-1298 DEKNADAKIISV
+1298 DEKNADAEIISV
-1310 TYKDGKVYV
+1310 TYKDGKVYL

-1374 MVSDHSVKLSAE
+1374 MVSDHSVKLSAGL
-1386 FTPSDSTDTVEW
+1386 TPGDSTDTVEW

-1424 TAKIKSTENS
+1424 TAKIKPTENS

-1451 ITSMSLDSNVLNLMV
+1451 ITSMSLDSNVLNLTI
-1466 GVTKKLTLTKVGNDT
+1466 GVTKKLTLTKIGNDT
-1481 TYEPTDMVKWTSS
+1481 TYEPTDIVKWTSS

-1501 DEDGRVKAL
+1501 DEDGRIKTH
-1510 SVGYTIIT
+1510 SVGYSIIT
-1518 VTSEYGIS
+1518 VTSENGIS

-1555 ITVSLVP
+1555 ITVSLAP
-1562 ETASEVLTWTSGNE
+1562 ETANEVLTWTSGNE
-1576 EIATVVPDENTKAQN
+1576 DIATVVPDENTKAQN
-1591 KQKATIKGLKA
+1591 KQKAVIKGLKA
-1602 GTCSIT
+1602 GTCGIT

-1629 VVIVT
+1629 VVVVT

-1653 AGLKDVYCKICN
+1653 AGTKDVYCKICN
-1665 KLLKQNVPVTID
+1665 KLLKSNVPVTID
-1677 EVGEKIKLGDAN
+1677 EIGEKIRLGDAN

-1703 KYYAAKLANSQE
+1703 KYYAAKLAGSQE
-1715 VEINKKQADINGDGN
+1715 VEINHKQADINGDGN

-1738 VLRYYANELAT
+1738 VLRYYANALAT
-1749 GSGIPMEIFIKRYG
+1749 NDSIPMEIFIKRYG